1 MGSLL
6 LLISSETGSNLA
18 YKYYHWVFTHLLDIY
33 DYLLCAI
40 GKYEHFTACSYIL
53 ETNKFI
59 SSVLR
64 HTFSNL
70 ISLKLG
76 CLIST
81 DVS

>member
-1 MGSLL
+1 MGSL
-6 LLISSETGSNLA
+6 LLISSERGNNLV
-18 YKYYHWVFTHLLDIY
+18 YKYYHWVFTHLLDVY

-40 GKYEHFTACSYIL
+40 GKYEDFTACSYIL

-76 CLIST
+76 WLIIA